1 MNSRLTLI
9 CAILAGTVVR
19 GDDSF
24 TKSLTPADFQAAGLA
39 KLTPEELARL
49 DELVRARQSGAVAA
63 AKQETTKAVAAAV
76 REETT
81 KTVTEQVRQQVQAE
95 DHKAA
100 QKQASAGFIDRMKV
114 LLKPGTEIEYTT
126 LDATL
131 ATPFYGWRK
140 GTVFTLTNG
149 QRWVVTDDA
158 RYWAPAPGKTVHVRI
173 IPGSMGSF
181 FMDIEDGGR
190 PRVKFLGN
198 TAPAQA
204 PQAPPSQAKQ

>member
-1 MNSRLTLI
+1 MLSRLTLI

-19 GDDSF
+19 ADDSF

-39 KLTPEELARL
+39 KLSPEELARL
-49 DELVRARQSGAVAA
+49 DELVRARQSGAVSK
-63 AKQETTKAVAAAV
+63 AKQETTKAVAA
-76 REETT
+76 E
-81 KTVTEQVRQQVQAE
+81 VRQQVQAE
-95 DHKAA
+95 DRKAA
-100 QKQASAGFIDRMKV
+100 QKQAAAGGFVDRMKV

-131 ATPFYGWRK
+131 AYPFYGWRK

-149 QRWVVTDDA
+149 QRWVVTDDD

-173 IPGSMGSF
+173 IPGSLGSF

-198 TAPAQA
+198 TAPPQA
-204 PQAPPSQAKQ
+204 PQSQAQQ